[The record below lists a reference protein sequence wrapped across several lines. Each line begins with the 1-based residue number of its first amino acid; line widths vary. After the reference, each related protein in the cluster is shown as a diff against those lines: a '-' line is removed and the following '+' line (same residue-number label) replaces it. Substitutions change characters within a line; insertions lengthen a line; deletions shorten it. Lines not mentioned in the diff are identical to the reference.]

1 MNSLILF
8 AQGDAVAQQSLLF
21 LYLTACKPFFATV
34 FILVSIVF
42 VTLVIMNWLAISQNA
57 IVPPEMIE
65 QFHAKLDAKEYQ
77 EAYEIAKNS
86 DSLLGRLLA
95 IGLVKMS
102 DNFAAA
108 KQTMTDAAE
117 EELLRLEHRL
127 SYIGTIAAVSP
138 MIGLLG
144 TVYGMIDAFSVIAK
158 TGVPQASSLSEAISL
173 ALVTTQVGLMIAI
186 PALLIFDVFKNRLAR
201 FVLALNV
208 QLEIALSR
216 LGKDSRQQTA
226 EGGRGK

>member
-8 AQGDAVAQQSLLF
+8 AQADTVAKQSMLVWYWNACDYFAPVFLL
-21 LYLTACKPFFATV
+21 
-34 FILVSIVF
+34 ISIVL

-95 IGLVKMS
+95 VGLVKMS
-102 DNFAAA
+102 ENFAAA
-108 KQTMTDAAE
+108 KQAMTDTAE

-127 SYIGTIAAVSP
+127 SYVRTIAAVSP

-144 TVYGMIDAFSVIAK
+144 TVFGMVKVFRVIAE
-158 TGVPQASSLSEAISL
+158 TGAPQASSLSDAISL

-201 FVLALNV
+201 FVLALNI
-208 QLEIALSR
+208 QLENVLRR
-216 LGKDSRQQTA
+216 LEKDSRQQTA
-226 EGGRGK
+226 DGNRK